1 MWLTH
6 GHTAGKWAN
15 QDSNLGSVSRVCAL
29 NHNTTN
35 VEFNNTV
42 LFLPLFSILSSIVF
56 FYLDGDKKSVSEPEL
71 IYDLKKVGQVKQKYL
86 MHNRSGS

>member
-29 NHNTTN
+29 NHTTN

-42 LFLPLFSILSSIVF
+42 LVLPLSSILSSIVF
-56 FYLDGDKKSVSEPEL
+56 FYLAGDKTSVSEPEL
-71 IYDLKKVGQVKQKYL
+71 IYD
-86 MHNRSGS
+86 